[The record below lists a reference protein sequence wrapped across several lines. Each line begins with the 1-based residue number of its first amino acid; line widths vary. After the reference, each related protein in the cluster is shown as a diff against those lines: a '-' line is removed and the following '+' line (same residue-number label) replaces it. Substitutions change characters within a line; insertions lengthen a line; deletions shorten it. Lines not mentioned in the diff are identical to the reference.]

1 MIKLIA
7 SDLDGT
13 LLQNE
18 AQELTPRAIELIRAL
33 TQKGVHFV
41 AASGRQYANERLLFH
56 EIKDDISYIAENG
69 SLCIHQGKVIS
80 RGLIEDDLAY
90 RILRELKKEPGF
102 EIVVSRE
109 DTCLIENNNS
119 QFANHIV
126 NVMHNTTEIVDDL
139 LTVKDEKERE
149 TYLEKIEK
157 SVQIYS
163 AIVRTGNEIL
173 DTILTEKSLICEN
186 SGIHIN
192 CVADGSLLAFMN
204 PVDLYTLFG
213 NALDNAIEAVRK
225 LESKEKRVIDIM
237 LYERQSFLMLQ
248 IVNPMCGE
256 VKFEDGLPLTTKA
269 KNGYHGYGM
278 KSMLHT
284 IQKYE
289 GHLTTEVKNG
299 CFYFNV
305 MLPLERD
312 SNKK

>member
-139 LTVKDEKERE
+139 LTVKGPFLKIAFANMTSRRTTDCLKELQEKF
-149 TYLEKIEK
+149 
-157 SVQIYS
+157 SS
-163 AIVRTGNEIL
+163 EIKVV
-173 DTILTEKSLICEN
+173 TSPEE
-186 SGIHIN
+186 
-192 CVADGSLLAFMN
+192 CVAFGDQYNDVEMLETVGMGYAMSNAAPGIAGHAKYITDSVEEVLEDILAGL
-204 PVDLYTLFG
+204 DL
-213 NALDNAIEAVRK
+213 
-225 LESKEKRVIDIM
+225 
-237 LYERQSFLMLQ
+237 
-248 IVNPMCGE
+248 
-256 VKFEDGLPLTTKA
+256 
-269 KNGYHGYGM
+269 
-278 KSMLHT
+278 
-284 IQKYE
+284 
-289 GHLTTEVKNG
+289 
-299 CFYFNV
+299 
-305 MLPLERD
+305 
-312 SNKK
+312 

>member
-33 TQKGVHFV
+33 TQK

-139 LTVKDEKERE
+139 LTVKGPFLKIAFANMTSRRTTSSFPGATKEAR
-149 TYLEKIEK
+149 
-157 SVQIYS
+157 S
-163 AIVRTGNEIL
+163 EI
-173 DTILTEKSLICEN
+173 
-186 SGIHIN
+186 
-192 CVADGSLLAFMN
+192 
-204 PVDLYTLFG
+204 
-213 NALDNAIEAVRK
+213 
-225 LESKEKRVIDIM
+225 
-237 LYERQSFLMLQ
+237 
-248 IVNPMCGE
+248 
-256 VKFEDGLPLTTKA
+256 
-269 KNGYHGYGM
+269 
-278 KSMLHT
+278 
-284 IQKYE
+284 
-289 GHLTTEVKNG
+289 
-299 CFYFNV
+299 
-305 MLPLERD
+305 
-312 SNKK
+312 

>member
-139 LTVKDEKERE
+139 LTVKGDFPQNNGLSERTSGE
-149 TYLEKIEK
+149 IFIRNQSCHFRKHLDRLHRSRVQQRKRAPK
-157 SVQIYS
+157 S
-163 AIVRTGNEIL
+163 
-173 DTILTEKSLICEN
+173 
-186 SGIHIN
+186 
-192 CVADGSLLAFMN
+192 DGSFRHN
-204 PVDLYTLFG
+204 P
-213 NALDNAIEAVRK
+213 R
-225 LESKEKRVIDIM
+225 R
-237 LYERQSFLMLQ
+237 
-248 IVNPMCGE
+248 MCR
-256 VKFEDGLPLTTKA
+256 LRR
-269 KNGYHGYGM
+269 
-278 KSMLHT
+278 S
-284 IQKYE
+284 I
-289 GHLTTEVKNG
+289 
-299 CFYFNV
+299 
-305 MLPLERD
+305 
-312 SNKK
+312 

>member
-126 NVMHNTTEIVDDL
+126 NVMHNTTEIVDEDCVREHDFPQNNGL
-139 LTVKDEKERE
+139 SERTSGE
-149 TYLEKIEK
+149 IFIRNQSCHFRKHLDRLHRSRVQQRKRAPK
-157 SVQIYS
+157 S
-163 AIVRTGNEIL
+163 
-173 DTILTEKSLICEN
+173 
-186 SGIHIN
+186 
-192 CVADGSLLAFMN
+192 DGSFRHN
-204 PVDLYTLFG
+204 P
-213 NALDNAIEAVRK
+213 R
-225 LESKEKRVIDIM
+225 R
-237 LYERQSFLMLQ
+237 
-248 IVNPMCGE
+248 MCR
-256 VKFEDGLPLTTKA
+256 LRR
-269 KNGYHGYGM
+269 
-278 KSMLHT
+278 S
-284 IQKYE
+284 I
-289 GHLTTEVKNG
+289 
-299 CFYFNV
+299 
-305 MLPLERD
+305 
-312 SNKK
+312 